1 MQDVKQRRFEETQ
14 GAFFSRIRQCF
25 DEEEKVME
33 ELMEV
38 MNGQIFGV
46 WFLIGAALVF
56 WMQAGFA
63 MVETGFTRAKNAG
76 NIIMKNL
83 MDFCIGTVVFILIG
97 FGLLL
102 GEDMVG
108 LIGKPGFDIFTAY
121 ESFDWSNFVFNL
133 VFCATTATI
142 VSGAMAERTKFLSY
156 CIYSGVISALI
167 YPIEAHWIWGGGWLS
182 QIGFHDFAGSCAI
195 HMVGGISAL
204 IGAKILGPRIGKFNT
219 DKNGKITKVNAFPGH
234 SIPLGALGVF
244 ILWLGWYGFNGA
256 AATSVEQLGSIF
268 VTTTIAP
275 AVATVTCMIF
285 TWIKYGKPDVSMCL
299 NASLAGLVAIT
310 APCDVTDAFG
320 AIVIGA
326 VAGLLVVFAVWFL
339 DYKLRVDD
347 PVGAVAVHMMNG
359 IWGTLSVGLF
369 ATSSAPGYSIA
380 DASGTEL
387 VGLFYGGGFKLL
399 GLQLIGFASV
409 AVWTA
414 VTITIVFQVIK
425 ATVGL
430 RASQEEEIVGLDATE
445 HGLASAY
452 SGFSIMD
459 VSGAMVMDVNENT
472 SLGVEDYDAASA
484 VQKDAAVKVAQV
496 PVASATGMY
505 KVAIIAKLSRYD
517 KLRKAMNDLGVTGM
531 TVTQVMG
538 CGIQKGAGEKYR
550 GVEMD
555 ATLLPKVKVEVVV
568 SKIPVDTVVEAAK
581 KALFTGHI
589 GDGKIFVY
597 NVDKVVKVRT
607 GEEDFDALQDVE

>member
-1 MQDVKQRRFEETQ
+1 
-14 GAFFSRIRQCF
+14 
-25 DEEEKVME
+25 ME
-33 ELMEV
+33 EMMEV
-38 MNGQIFGV
+38 LNGQIFGV

-83 MDFCIGTVVFILIG
+83 MDFCIGTVMFILIG

-102 GEDMVG
+102 GEDLAG
-108 LIGKPGFDIFTAY
+108 LIGRPGFDIFTAY

-167 YPIEAHWIWGGGWLS
+167 YPIEAHWIWGGGWLA

-204 IGAKILGPRIGKFNT
+204 AGAKILGPRIGKFNT
-219 DKNGKITKVNAFPGH
+219 DKNGRVTKVNAFPGH
-234 SIPLGALGVF
+234 SLPLGALGVF

-275 AVATVTCMIF
+275 AVATVACMIF
-285 TWIKYGKPDVSMCL
+285 TWIRYGKPDVSMCL

-326 VAGLLVVFAVWFL
+326 VAGLLVVFGVWLL
-339 DYKLRVDD
+339 DYKLRIDD

-359 IWGTLSVGLF
+359 IWGTLAVGLF
-369 ATSSAPGYSIA
+369 ATNSAPGYSIA

-387 VGLFYGGGFKLL
+387 TGLFYGGGLKLM

-409 AVWTA
+409 AAWTL
-414 VTITIVFQVIK
+414 VTITIVFLVIK

-472 SLGVEDYDAASA
+472 SLGVEEYDAASGI
-484 VQKDAAVKVAQV
+484 QKDAAVKVAQV
-496 PVASATGMY
+496 PMASAAGIY

-568 SKIPVDTVVEAAK
+568 SKIPVDTVVEAARR
-581 KALFTGHI
+581 ALYTGHI

-597 NVDKVVKVRT
+597 NVDKVVKIRT

>member
-1 MQDVKQRRFEETQ
+1 
-14 GAFFSRIRQCF
+14 
-25 DEEEKVME
+25 ME
-33 ELMEV
+33 EMMEV
-38 MNGQIFGV
+38 LNGQIFGV

-83 MDFCIGTVVFILIG
+83 MDFCIGTVMFILIG

-102 GEDMVG
+102 GEDLAG
-108 LIGKPGFDIFTAY
+108 LIGRPGFDIFTAY

-204 IGAKILGPRIGKFNT
+204 VGAKILGPRIGKFNM
-219 DKNGKITKVNAFPGH
+219 DKNGRVTKVNAFPGH
-234 SIPLGALGVF
+234 SLPLGALGVF

-256 AATSVEQLGSIF
+256 AAVSVEQLGSIF

-275 AVATVTCMIF
+275 AVATVVCMVF
-285 TWIKYGKPDVSMCL
+285 TWVRYGKPDVSMCL

-326 VAGLLVVFAVWFL
+326 VAGLLVVFGVWLL
-339 DYKLRVDD
+339 DYKLRIDD

-359 IWGTLSVGLF
+359 IWGTLAVGLF
-369 ATSSAPGYSIA
+369 ATNSAPGYSIA

-387 VGLFYGGGFKLL
+387 TGLFYGGGLKLM
-399 GLQLIGFASV
+399 GLQMVGFASV
-409 AVWTA
+409 AAWTL
-414 VTITIVFQVIK
+414 VTITIVFLVIK

-430 RASQEEEIVGLDATE
+430 RASQEEEIVGLDTTE

-472 SLGVEDYDAASA
+472 SLGVEEYDAASRI
-484 VQKDAAVKVAQV
+484 QKDAAVKVAQV
-496 PVASATGMY
+496 PMASATGIY

-581 KALFTGHI
+581 KALYTGHI

-597 NVDKVVKVRT
+597 NVDKVVKIRT

>member
-1 MQDVKQRRFEETQ
+1 MTEEIMS
-14 GAFFSRIRQCF
+14 A
-25 DEEEKVME
+25 V
-33 ELMEV
+33 
-38 MNGQIFGV
+38 NGQIFAV

-76 NIIMKNL
+76 NILMKNL

-102 GEDMVG
+102 GEDMMG
-108 LIGKPGFDIFTAY
+108 LIGKPGFDIFTSYAD
-121 ESFDWSNFVFNL
+121 FDWSNFVFNL

-204 IGAKILGPRIGKFNT
+204 IGAKILGPRIGKFT
-219 DKNGKITKVNAFPGH
+219 KDKSGKITKVNAFPGH
-234 SIPLGALGVF
+234 NLPIGCLGVF

-256 AATSVEQLGSIF
+256 ACTSVEQLGSVF
-268 VTTTIAP
+268 VTTTVAP
-275 AVATVTCMIF
+275 ALATVVCMIF
-285 TWIKYGKPDVSMCL
+285 TWIRYGKPDVSMCL

-310 APCDVTDAFG
+310 APCDVTDVTG
-320 AIVIGA
+320 AIIIGS
-326 VAGLLVVFAVWFL
+326 VAGLLVVFGVWFL
-339 DYKLRVDD
+339 DNVLRVDD
-347 PVGAVAVHMMNG
+347 PVGAVAVHCLNG
-359 IWGTLSVGLF
+359 IWGTIAVGLF
-369 ATSSAPGYSIA
+369 ATTSAPGNDSI
-380 DASGTEL
+380 
-387 VGLFYGGGFKLL
+387 VGLFYGGGFHQL
-399 GLQLIGFASV
+399 GLQLLGFATV
-409 AVWTA
+409 ATWTA
-414 VTITIVFQVIK
+414 VTITIAFYVIK

-430 RASQEEEIVGLDATE
+430 RVSEEEEIEGLDSKE
-445 HGLASAY
+445 HGLPSAY
-452 SGFSIMD
+452 AGFSIMD
-459 VSGAMVMDVNENT
+459 IANTMTMDINENT
-472 SLGVEDYDAASA
+472 NLGVEDYDAASA
-484 VQKDAAVKVAQV
+484 ALKNAAVKVVKV
-496 PVASATGMY
+496 PISDTGIY
-505 KVAIIAKLSRYD
+505 KVSIVAKLSRYE
-517 KLRKAMNDLGVTGM
+517 KLKKAMNDIGVTGM

-555 ATLLPKVKVEVVV
+555 ATLLPKVKVEVIV
-568 SKIPVDTVVEAAK
+568 SSIPVDTVIEAAK
-581 KALFTGHI
+581 KVLYTGHI

-597 NVDKVVKVRT
+597 NVEKVVKVRT
-607 GEEDFDALQDVE
+607 GEEDADALQDVE

>member
-1 MQDVKQRRFEETQ
+1 
-14 GAFFSRIRQCF
+14 
-25 DEEEKVME
+25 ME

-97 FGLLL
+97 FSLLL

-256 AATSVEQLGSIF
+256 AATSVEQLASIF

-275 AVATVTCMIF
+275 AVATVVCMIF

-369 ATSSAPGYSIA
+369 ATDSAPGYSIA

-399 GLQLIGFASV
+399 GLQLIGFVSV
-409 AVWTA
+409 AAWTA

-425 ATVGL
+425 VTVGL
-430 RASQEEEIVGLDATE
+430 RASQEEEIVGLDAME

-581 KALFTGHI
+581 KALFTGH
-589 GDGKIFVY
+589 GKIFVY